1 MKKFLINF
9 FLFSA
14 AVVVTV
20 VAIVAVRIA
29 LWQHAVMESEQMR
42 PEQEILFMGDS
53 HIGCTFVEEPVYSN
67 RVIWCASLPHQFTLM
82 RLKNMERDGMLRHV
96 KTLVIEFGLQS
107 IGQQREERMK
117 SFLLRM
123 LPICW
128 RYQELI
134 PLGFWQKAW
143 HVATH
148 LSADYDIIAEM
159 PTANIPLSQQPE
171 ELREI
176 DWQET
181 SKVHFGWI
189 HGKMCKG
196 WERSEVESIF
206 AIKNLCDANRIG
218 LIVLTAPLTKRYI
231 RNIPHEVE
239 STMKKIVGQ
248 FQERGICYYDLRS
261 WGNDDDFRDCFHF
274 TVDGAKRFTDF
285 WYGHILKNFSNFK

>member
-1 MKKFLINF
+1 MRKFLINF

-42 PEQEILFMGDS
+42 PGQEILFMGDS
-53 HIGCTFVEEPVYSN
+53 HIGCTFVEEPAYSN

-171 ELREI
+171 ELREQ

-181 SKVHFGWI
+181 CKVHFDWI
-189 HGKMCKG
+189 KEEEKMCKG
-196 WERSEVESIF
+196 WERSEMETICSI
-206 AIKNLCDANRIG
+206 KSLCDANKIDM
-218 LIVLTAPLTKRYI
+218 IVLTAPLTKRYI
-231 RNIPHEVE
+231 RNIPPEAE
-239 STMKKIVGQ
+239 AIMMKIVGQ
-248 FQERGICYYDLRS
+248 LESMGVSYYDLRS

-274 TVDGAKRFTDF
+274 TVDGARRFTGKF
-285 WYGHILKNFSNFK
+285 YSHVLKK